1 MKRSNLVVLAV
12 SVVIAYSI
20 FSYASIYDQ
29 PTNIIKQEN
38 REPHKI
44 IEIFYKAVDRGELI
58 VFEQI
63 LDRTVLIPLRVEYVY
78 ELNGSK
84 PTVKV
89 YSEIKKPM
97 PVGDHEGILLRGIS
111 AVIDSGGHIIEI
123 RAHVFQ

>member
-1 MKRSNLVVLAV
+1 MKRSNLLLMAVV
-12 SVVIAYSI
+12 VVVAYSI
-20 FSYASIYDQ
+20 FSFAAIYEQ
-29 PTNIIKQEN
+29 PTNIIKQEKH
-38 REPHKI
+38 EPLKI

-78 ELNGSK
+78 ELDGSK
-84 PTVKV
+84 PIVKI

-97 PVGDHEGILLRGIS
+97 PIAEHGGILLRGIS
-111 AVIDSGGHIIEI
+111 AILDGDGHIIEI